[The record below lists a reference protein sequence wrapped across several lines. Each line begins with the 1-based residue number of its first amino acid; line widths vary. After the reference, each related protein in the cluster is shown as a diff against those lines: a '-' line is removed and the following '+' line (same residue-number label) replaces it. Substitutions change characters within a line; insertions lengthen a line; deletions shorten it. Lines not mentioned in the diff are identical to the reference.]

1 MNQTHQSGV
10 PLLLAILL
18 VVDLLFILVYAA
30 CSFGALPNSNMFSL
44 GFDGGYPEIYQ
55 YIKLAWSALLLMRSF
70 LVTLQFGFLV
80 WAALFVYMLL
90 DDSLRLHERAGM
102 WITTLLLGTAVA
114 TDTWRHV
121 VEFGYAAGVGILLL
135 GPLIPFYRSSTPEF
149 RAITRGLAFFLV
161 ALAFFGVAVDLLNSL
176 TSGGWFVKGALG
188 TIEESGEMF
197 VLSLTVGYLLFLRL
211 GAGAEE
217 NRVATFLKST
227 AASIFA
233 VSRPAVPS
241 RVPPG

>member
-1 MNQTHQSGV
+1 MNQTRHGGV

-18 VVDLLFILVYAA
+18 GVDLLFILFYAA

-55 YIKLAWSALLLMRSF
+55 YIKLAWSALLLIRSF
-70 LVTLQFGFLV
+70 IVTVQFGFLV
-80 WAALFVYMLL
+80 WAALFAYMLF
-90 DDSLRLHERAGM
+90 DDSLRIHERAGM
-102 WITTLLLGTAVA
+102 WITTLLMGSAVA

-121 VEFGYAAGVGILLL
+121 VEFGYAAFVGALLL
-135 GPLIPFYRSSTPEF
+135 GPLIPFYRSGTPEF
-149 RAITRGLAFFLV
+149 KTITRGLALFLV

-176 TSGGWFVKGALG
+176 TSSGWFVKGALG

-217 NRVATFLKST
+217 NRVASYFYST
-227 AASIFA
+227 AASVFA
-233 VSRPAVPS
+233 VGRPTVPA